1 MLINKELFN
10 HKNLIAFRQHGFNP
24 ENTSG
29 ENHVVGN
36 CIFCN
41 GTKANGD
48 SKIFY
53 INIDTKMW
61 DCKLCGLSGGYKT
74 FIEKLVSW
82 SQENCTVK
90 PLVTLSKNRSLKIN
104 TFRKVGIGFNPVKKT
119 YLFPCYDINNQEILN
134 VVLFSWSKT
143 GKCYRAITAGGNQW
157 VIGGNCLLNK
167 ELNEYWIV
175 EGHWDY
181 PTMIEIFSTLHIEDQ
196 GIISLP
202 GALQFKDDLLMHLK
216 GKIIHIVL
224 HNDHEREVKDK
235 KILGAGN
242 QGMIKIYNK
251 MSQIVESIDF
261 VHWKKELKN
270 GYDIRDLYIDNN
282 CKSKETFDELKSLMQ
297 KYPPEVDLKEV
308 SNDTT
313 VLSENTKAERVP
325 ELKKRSGKGILPND
339 VYNVFGKWLELKT
352 NDIIDVVIGCVLANR
367 LPSDSVWLQI
377 VGPSGSAKSVI
388 CEALDC
394 HYDIE
399 AVDTFTAS
407 TLVSGMTAA
416 GGADPSLLL
425 RLDKRILVTK
435 DLTTILEMPS
445 MVRDEIFGQ
454 LRSAF
459 DGHYSKGFGNGTMV
473 RTYNSKFGFIA
484 GVTHAIEK
492 YTEGHTALGERWI
505 RFNIPLEDIIKIM
518 LKMEDILQINKG
530 DIAKKEMKD
539 CMRQVFDFEYSLSE
553 IEISEK
559 MIKQLM
565 SLAQLIE
572 MLRGTV
578 QRDRFSKE
586 ITFESMVAL
595 PTRVFIQLRK
605 ELTGICAF
613 KRKNTPEKDDLRQI
627 INIAKST
634 IPLSREHFL
643 HEIVKKGLK
652 SEVNLNDI
660 CKTLKLPSITV
671 QRQAENLVAL
681 NVIEKIPVTSLKTSY
696 KLTEQTIELIING
709 GMYSK

>member
-1 MLINKELFN
+1 MQINKEVFN

-24 ENTSG
+24 ESTSG

-41 GTKANGD
+41 GSKANGD

-53 INIDTKMW
+53 VNVETKMW

-82 SQENCTVK
+82 SQENCTIK
-90 PLVTLSKNRSLKIN
+90 PLVILGKNRSLKIN
-104 TFRKVGIGFNPVKKT
+104 TLRKAGIGFNHIKKT
-119 YLFPCYDINNQEILN
+119 YLFPCYDINNKEILN

-181 PTMIEIFSTLHIEDQ
+181 LTMIEIFSTLNIQDQ

-202 GALQFKDDLLMHLK
+202 GALQFKDDLLMHFK
-216 GKIIHIVL
+216 NKNVHIAL
-224 HNDHEREVKDK
+224 HNDHERVVKGK

-242 QGMIKIYNK
+242 QGMFKIYNK
-251 MSQIVESIDF
+251 MSQIVESINF
-261 VHWKKELKN
+261 VHWKENLKN
-270 GYDIRDLYIDNN
+270 GYDIRDLYKDNK
-282 CKSKETFDELKSLMQ
+282 CKAKETFEELKSLMN
-297 KYPPEVDLKEV
+297 KYPPTVDLK
-308 SNDTT
+308 DI
-313 VLSENTKAERVP
+313 SESSDD
-325 ELKKRSGKGILPND
+325 KKDISFPVNVKKYSGSGIMPND

-352 NDIIDVVIGCVLANR
+352 NDMIDVVIGCVLANR

-388 CEALDC
+388 CEALNC

-459 DGHYSKGFGNGTMV
+459 DGNYSKGFGNGTMV

-505 RFNIPLEDIIKIM
+505 RFNIPTEDIIKIM
-518 LKMEDILQINKG
+518 MKMEEILKINQG
-530 DIAKKEMKD
+530 DIAKKEMKE
-539 CMRQVFDFEYSLSE
+539 CMRKVFDFEYKLSE
-553 IEISEK
+553 IDIDNK
-559 MIKQLM
+559 VIKQLM
-565 SLAQLIE
+565 SMAQLIE

-586 ITFESMVAL
+586 IIFESMVAL
-595 PTRVFIQLRK
+595 PTRIFIQLRK
-605 ELTGICAF
+605 ELTGLCAF
-613 KRKNTPEKDDLRQI
+613 KRKNEPDKDDIRQI

-643 HEIVKKGLK
+643 HEIVKRGLK
-652 SEVNLNDI
+652 EEVSITDI
-660 CKTLKLPSITV
+660 CKVLKLPNITI
-671 QRQAENLVAL
+671 QRQAENLIAL
-681 NVIEKIPVTSLKTSY
+681 DVIEKIHVTSLKTTY
-696 KLTEQTIELIING
+696 KLTEKAIDLIIDG
-709 GMYSK
+709 GLYTND